1 MMTPYFNTVKL
12 WSIGEKWFIIITS
25 FMATRQK
32 IDISLYSIIKVALL
46 LLALWF
52 LYLIKEVVGIV
63 FVAII
68 LASAV
73 DPMVSWLQRGY
84 IPRKVGIIIVYF
96 ILFGMIGGALTLLV
110 PALITQTQK
119 LMIDFPTYWANVT
132 DSFNNLKG
140 LSEQYGLADN
150 ITREIRSL
158 EQSFAGSGNGLF
170 STVSSIFGSV
180 VAFFVVLVITFYL
193 VTEENA
199 VKKILRYAAPAAYQ
213 PFLTQLLY
221 KMRDKIGLWLRGQ
234 ILLSLIVGLLTYG
247 GLNLL
252 GFVNPALRE
261 YALVLALMGFVG
273 EFIPYVGPIIAAI
286 PAVFIAF
293 TISPPL
299 AIVTL
304 GFYLLMQWAENNI
317 LVPKV
322 MQRFVGLNPIISI
335 VALLIGARV
344 GGFVGV
350 ILAIPVAT
358 AVMVLLEEIY
368 ALLDERD
375 VAV

>member
-1 MMTPYFNTVKL
+1 M
-12 WSIGEKWFIIITS
+12 SG
-25 FMATRQK
+25 RQK
-32 IDISLYSIIKVALL
+32 VDISLYSIIKVALL

-52 LYLIKEVVGIV
+52 LYLIKGVVGIV

-73 DPMVSWLQRGY
+73 DPLVSWLQRGH
-84 IPRKVGIIIVYF
+84 IPRKVGIFIVYF
-96 ILFGMIGGALTLLV
+96 LLFGMIAGALTLLV
-110 PALITQTQK
+110 PALITQTQQ
-119 LMIDFPTYWANVT
+119 LMINFPSYWANVT
-132 DSFNNLKG
+132 DSFNNLKN
-140 LSEQYGLADN
+140 LSQQYGLADN
-150 ITREIRSL
+150 IAREIQSL
-158 EQSFAGSGNGLF
+158 EKSFASSGGGLF
-170 STVSSIFGSV
+170 STVTDIFGGV
-180 VAFFVVLVITFYL
+180 IAFFVVLVITFYL

-199 VKKILRYAAPAAYQ
+199 VKKILRYVAPAAYQ

-234 ILLSLIVGLLTYG
+234 ILLSLIVGLLVYG

-252 GFVNPALRE
+252 GFVNPALRQ
-261 YALVLALMGFVG
+261 YALVLALMAFVG
-273 EFIPYVGPIIAAI
+273 EFVPYVGPIIAAI

-304 GFYLLMQWAENNI
+304 GFYMLMQWAENNI

-322 MQRFVGLNPIISI
+322 MQHFVGLNPVVSI
-335 VALLIGARV
+335 VALLIGAQI

-358 AVMVLLEEIY
+358 ALMVLLEEIY
-368 ALLDERD
+368 TLLDERD
-375 VAV
+375 MVA